1 MLHCRFDVMNSKSY
15 SDQAN
20 QYKCPLGRHWQIQL
34 EALVAMLHLMESMEI
49 GPPPGRKK
57 RTKMM
62 TFQKVLTIC
71 ITHILISDTFIVN
84 L

>member
-15 SDQAN
+15 AN
-20 QYKCPLGRHWQIQL
+20 QINKYKCPLGRHWQIQQ

-49 GPPPGRKK
+49 GPPPSRKK
-57 RTKMM
+57 RTKKM

-71 ITHILISDTFIVN
+71 ITHILTSDTYIV
-84 L
+84 